1 MSAATPAARPE
12 SRVRRVKSAL
22 AGARA
27 SGKPPRGRSGQ
38 RVKTAIGMAVA
49 AIAAI
54 YVLAPIYWLV
64 VASSKNTSQLFSSS
78 TFLPPAHL
86 SWASNFRLLFTV
98 DGGYFK
104 YWLLNSVIYA
114 VVTAVLATAVST
126 LCGYALAKYRFR
138 GRPLVLG
145 LVAASLLVPSTA
157 LVVPL
162 FLLEHQFSFNNSY
175 EGVILPLTVYPFGVY
190 LMSLFTADAVPDS
203 ILDAARVDGS
213 GELRAFWKVG
223 RPLLMPG
230 MVTLFLL
237 AFIGTWNNYFLPL
250 VLLGTTTHFPLTVGL
265 SAWSSELNAPG
276 AGQPLYPEVILGSL
290 VSVLPMLIMFPFL
303 QKYIARGLTFGAI
316 VGE

>member
-1 MSAATPAARPE
+1 MSVVPEVRKAR
-12 SRVRRVKSAL
+12 SARRAKTTIGTIV
-22 AGARA
+22 AGL
-27 SGKPPRGRSGQ
+27 
-38 RVKTAIGMAVA
+38 
-49 AIAAI
+49 AAI

-64 VASSKNTSQLFSSS
+64 VASSKSSSQLFSSS
-78 TFLPPAHL
+78 TFLPASHL
-86 SWASNFRLLFTV
+86 SWVTNFRLLFSV

-114 VVTAVLATAVST
+114 VVTAALATAVST

-138 GRPLVLG
+138 GRKLVLG
-145 LVAASLLVPSTA
+145 LVLGSLLVPSTA

-162 FLLEHQFSFNNSY
+162 FLLEHDAGLINSY
-175 EGVILPLTVYPFGVY
+175 QGVILPLLVYPFGVY
-190 LMSLFTADAVPDS
+190 LMSLFAADAVPDS
-203 ILDAARVDGS
+203 LVDAARVDGA
-213 GELRAFWKVG
+213 GELRAFWKVS

-237 AFIGTWNNYFLPL
+237 SFIGTWNNYFLPL
-250 VLLGTTTHFPLTVGL
+250 VLLGTTTRFPLTVGL
-265 SAWSSELNAPG
+265 SAWASDLNLAG

-290 VSVLPMLIMFPFL
+290 VSVLPMLILFPFL

>member
-1 MSAATPAARPE
+1 MSVVTPRADGRRAR
-12 SRVRRVKSAL
+12 SARRA
-22 AGARA
+22 
-27 SGKPPRGRSGQ
+27 
-38 RVKTAIGMAVA
+38 KTMIGTAVA
-49 AIAAI
+49 ALAAI

-78 TFLPPAHL
+78 TFLPASHL
-86 SWASNFRLLFTV
+86 SWVSNFRLLFTV

-104 YWLLNSVIYA
+104 YWLANSVAYA
-114 VVTAVLATAVST
+114 VVTAALATAVST

-138 GRPLVLG
+138 ARKLVFG
-145 LVAASLLVPSTA
+145 LVVGSLMVPSTA

-162 FLLEHQFSFNNSY
+162 FLLEHDVGLIDSY
-175 EGVILPLTVYPFGVY
+175 QGVILPLLVYPFGVY
-190 LMSLFTADAVPDS
+190 LMSLFAADAVPDS
-203 ILDAARVDGS
+203 LVDAARVDGA
-213 GELRAFWKVG
+213 GEFRAFWKVS

-250 VLLGTTTHFPLTVGL
+250 VLLGTTTRFPLTVGL
-265 SAWSSELNAPG
+265 STWASDLNMPG
-276 AGQPLYPEVILGSL
+276 VGQPLYPEVILGSL
-290 VSVLPMLIMFPFL
+290 VSVLPMLILFPFL

>member
-1 MSAATPAARPE
+1 MTAAGQAAVPGRTAPASAANRRAR
-12 SRVRRVKSAL
+12 SARRT
-22 AGARA
+22 
-27 SGKPPRGRSGQ
+27 
-38 RVKTAIGMAVA
+38 KTAVVTGLAV
-49 AIAAI
+49 IAAI

-64 VASSKNTSQLFSSS
+64 VASAKNTGQLFNTS

-86 SWASNFRLLFTV
+86 SWASNFHLLFTI

-104 YWLLNSVIYA
+104 YWLLNSIVYA
-114 VVTAVLATAVST
+114 LLTAILATGVST
-126 LCGYALAKYRFR
+126 LCGYGLAKYRFR
-138 GRPLVLG
+138 GRWLVYALVLG
-145 LVAASLLVPSTA
+145 SLTVPSTA

-162 FLLEHQFSFNNSY
+162 FLLEHDTGLIDSY
-175 EGVILPLTVYPFGVY
+175 QGVILPLLVYPFGVY
-190 LMSLFTADAVPDS
+190 LMSLFAADAVPDS
-203 ILDAARVDGS
+203 LIDAARVDGA

-250 VLLGTTTHFPLTVGL
+250 VLLGTTTRFPLTVGL
-265 SAWSSELNAPG
+265 SAWASNLNLAG

-290 VSVLPMLIMFPFL
+290 VSVLPMLVLFPFL
-303 QKYIARGLTFGAI
+303 QKYITRGLTFGAI

>member
-1 MSAATPAARPE
+1 MSTASRIGRVDGRRAR
-12 SRVRRVKSAL
+12 SARRAKTTIGTIV
-22 AGARA
+22 AGL
-27 SGKPPRGRSGQ
+27 
-38 RVKTAIGMAVA
+38 
-49 AIAAI
+49 AAI

-64 VASSKNTSQLFSSS
+64 VASSKSSSQLFSSS
-78 TFLPPAHL
+78 TFLPASHL
-86 SWASNFRLLFTV
+86 SWVTNFRLLFSV

-114 VVTAVLATAVST
+114 VLTAALATAVST

-138 GRPLVLG
+138 GRRLVLG
-145 LVAASLLVPSTA
+145 LVLGSLLVPSTA

-162 FLLEHQFSFNNSY
+162 FLLEHDVGLINSY
-175 EGVILPLTVYPFGVY
+175 QGVILPLLVYPFGVY
-190 LMSLFTADAVPDS
+190 LMSLFAADAVPDS
-203 ILDAARVDGS
+203 LVDAARVDGA
-213 GELRAFWKVG
+213 GELRAFWKVS

-237 AFIGTWNNYFLPL
+237 SFIGTWNNYFLPL
-250 VLLGTTTHFPLTVGL
+250 VLLGTTTRFPLTVGL
-265 SAWSSELNAPG
+265 SAWASDLNLAG

-290 VSVLPMLIMFPFL
+290 VSVLPMLILFPFL